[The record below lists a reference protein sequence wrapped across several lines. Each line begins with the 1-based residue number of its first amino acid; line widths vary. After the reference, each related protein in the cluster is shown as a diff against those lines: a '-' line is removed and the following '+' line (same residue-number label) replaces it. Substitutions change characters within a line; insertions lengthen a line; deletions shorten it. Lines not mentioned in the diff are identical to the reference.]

1 MPGDTGLN
9 ASHSPDHVQS
19 LGPVCHTHPDM
30 DRSGSSRLGL
40 LIAVEGID
48 GAGKTTQV
56 RLLAEALR
64 RLGALVITSKEPTDG
79 PWGRKIRESAAT
91 GRLSLEEELD
101 AFVNDRIDHVRSL
114 IRPALDDGK
123 VVILDRYFYSTI
135 AYQGSRGRDIK
146 ELKASME
153 QIAPVPDIVFLLEVA
168 PEEGIRRISESR
180 KERPNEFEKI
190 ETLTRVREA
199 FHAIPEPRIVQIDGS
214 RPVEDVHAAI
224 IAELARR
231 ATGPMRRLQGVEP
244 VRESAAR

>member
-1 MPGDTGLN
+1 MVGKG
-9 ASHSPDHVQS
+9 AS
-19 LGPVCHTHPDM
+19 G
-30 DRSGSSRLGL
+30 LGL

-64 RLGALVITSKEPTDG
+64 RLGSSVITSKEPTDG
-79 PWGRKIRESAAT
+79 PWGRKIRESAAS
-91 GRLSLEEELD
+91 GRLSLEEELE
-101 AFVNDRIDHVRSL
+101 AFVNDRIEHVKTV
-114 IRPALDDGK
+114 IRPALDAGS

-135 AYQGSRGRDIK
+135 AYQGSRGRDIA
-146 ELKASME
+146 ELKKSME
-153 QIAPVPDIVFLLEVA
+153 RIAPIPDVVFLLEVA

-180 KERPNEFEKI
+180 KERPNEFEKV

-214 RPVEDVHAAI
+214 QPVEDVHAAI
-224 IAELARR
+224 VAELVRR